1 MTYSPPR
8 PSPIRFIFVVVL
20 KGVKLH
26 GWRKIKPLN
35 FNEIQGLD
43 LSCLFLKWYHQES
56 NRGHKDFQSF
66 ALPTELWHH
75 PDKSGQKHVFSVL
88 SWCKGKQSFF
98 NLQMHPAIFP
108 LFCFRVPVPRPAGT
122 GAEAGKQAG
131 AKRERGERRQ
141 TAGAK
146 PKRKIRRKVK
156 GKLGGTG

>member
-1 MTYSPPR
+1 MTYSPR
-8 PSPIRFIFVVVL
+8 PSPIRFILVFVL

-26 GWRKIKPLN
+26 GWQKIKPLN

-98 NLQMHPAIFP
+98 NLQMRPAIFP
-108 LFCFRVPVPRPAGT
+108 FFCSLVSIPCPAGT
-122 GAEAGKQAG
+122 GVKPQGRPGRNGSEENAG
-131 AKRERGERRQ
+131 
-141 TAGAK
+141 
-146 PKRKIRRKVK
+146 
-156 GKLGGTG
+156 